1 MSEERDLR
9 LAVLIDADNA
19 PRSALG
25 DVMAEVAVY
34 GTPTIKRIYGDWTT
48 PNLASWKP
56 LLLENAITPV
66 QQYGYTTGKNSTD
79 SAMIIDAM
87 DILYTGQVDG
97 FVLVSSDSDFT
108 RLAIR
113 LREAGKKVYGM
124 GEKKTPNP
132 FIVACDKF
140 VYIEVIR
147 SAAQQE
153 RAEEAARE
161 EPKEPPKPARRAAR
175 KKGAEAAPAPA
186 PEAEP
191 PSRVPKEIITLLADS
206 VEMLADLLHQKKQK
220 TLKQLQRYIRKSWL
234 TAWLDE
240 KNEKLY
246 LTVEDYRA
254 AQEEQKAAAA
264 AASKAETQPKQ
275 DADAVPLNL
284 EVARS
289 FSQVLKK
296 EKALMQDERAVE
308 ELDHMQK
315 TTQAICDWLEAHPES
330 LPKARRFAEYY
341 IPTTLKLL
349 HTYNDVQGQQGE
361 NAEAI
366 RRDIAGILHTLN
378 QAYDN
383 LYDKLLSDVALD
395 VSSEIAALQGM
406 LANDGLTGE
415 GML

>member
-175 KKGAEAAPAPA
+175 KKGAEAAPPPA

-206 VEMLADLLHQKKQK
+206 VEMLAD
-220 TLKQLQRYIRKSWL
+220 
-234 TAWLDE
+234 
-240 KNEKLY
+240 
-246 LTVEDYRA
+246 EDGYA
-254 AQEEQKAAAA
+254 
-264 AASKAETQPKQ
+264 
-275 DADAVPLNL
+275 PLG
-284 EVARS
+284 EVANLLVRKKRDFDPRNFG
-289 FSQVLKK
+289 FSKLSKLV
-296 EKALMQDERAVE
+296 KALPRFEVDVRQGGQSNMKHFFVRDKER
-308 ELDHMQK
+308 Q
-315 TTQAICDWLEAHPES
+315 
-330 LPKARRFAEYY
+330 
-341 IPTTLKLL
+341 
-349 HTYNDVQGQQGE
+349 
-361 NAEAI
+361 
-366 RRDIAGILHTLN
+366 
-378 QAYDN
+378 
-383 LYDKLLSDVALD
+383 
-395 VSSEIAALQGM
+395 
-406 LANDGLTGE
+406 
-415 GML
+415 

>member
-113 LREAGKKVYGM
+113 LREAGKQVYGM

-206 VEMLADLLHQKKQK
+206 VEMLAD
-220 TLKQLQRYIRKSWL
+220 
-234 TAWLDE
+234 
-240 KNEKLY
+240 
-246 LTVEDYRA
+246 EDGYA
-254 AQEEQKAAAA
+254 
-264 AASKAETQPKQ
+264 
-275 DADAVPLNL
+275 PLG
-284 EVARS
+284 EVANLLVRKKRDFDPRNFG
-289 FSQVLKK
+289 FSKLSKLV
-296 EKALMQDERAVE
+296 KALPRFEVDVRQGGQSNMKHFFVRDKER
-308 ELDHMQK
+308 K
-315 TTQAICDWLEAHPES
+315 
-330 LPKARRFAEYY
+330 
-341 IPTTLKLL
+341 
-349 HTYNDVQGQQGE
+349 
-361 NAEAI
+361 
-366 RRDIAGILHTLN
+366 
-378 QAYDN
+378 
-383 LYDKLLSDVALD
+383 
-395 VSSEIAALQGM
+395 
-406 LANDGLTGE
+406 
-415 GML
+415 

>member
-191 PSRVPKEIITLLADS
+191 PSRVHKEIITLLADS
-206 VEMLADLLHQKKQK
+206 VEMLAD
-220 TLKQLQRYIRKSWL
+220 
-234 TAWLDE
+234 
-240 KNEKLY
+240 
-246 LTVEDYRA
+246 EDGYA
-254 AQEEQKAAAA
+254 
-264 AASKAETQPKQ
+264 
-275 DADAVPLNL
+275 PLG
-284 EVARS
+284 EVANLLVRKKRDFDPRNFG
-289 FSQVLKK
+289 FSKLSKLV
-296 EKALMQDERAVE
+296 KALPRFEVDVRQGGQSNMKHFFVRDKER
-308 ELDHMQK
+308 K
-315 TTQAICDWLEAHPES
+315 
-330 LPKARRFAEYY
+330 
-341 IPTTLKLL
+341 
-349 HTYNDVQGQQGE
+349 
-361 NAEAI
+361 
-366 RRDIAGILHTLN
+366 
-378 QAYDN
+378 
-383 LYDKLLSDVALD
+383 
-395 VSSEIAALQGM
+395 
-406 LANDGLTGE
+406 
-415 GML
+415 

>member
-161 EPKEPPKPARRAAR
+161 EPKELPGRPGARPERRGPRPPRPPRRRPSPPPGCPRRSSPCWPTRWRCWPTRTATPPWARWPTCWCARRDFD
-175 KKGAEAAPAPA
+175 PATLA
-186 PEAEP
+186 S
-191 PSRVPKEIITLLADS
+191 PS
-206 VEMLADLLHQKKQK
+206 
-220 TLKQLQRYIRKSWL
+220 
-234 TAWLDE
+234 
-240 KNEKLY
+240 
-246 LTVEDYRA
+246 
-254 AQEEQKAAAA
+254 
-264 AASKAETQPKQ
+264 
-275 DADAVPLNL
+275 
-284 EVARS
+284 
-289 FSQVLKK
+289 
-296 EKALMQDERAVE
+296 
-308 ELDHMQK
+308 
-315 TTQAICDWLEAHPES
+315 
-330 LPKARRFAEYY
+330 
-341 IPTTLKLL
+341 
-349 HTYNDVQGQQGE
+349 
-361 NAEAI
+361 
-366 RRDIAGILHTLN
+366 
-378 QAYDN
+378 
-383 LYDKLLSDVALD
+383 
-395 VSSEIAALQGM
+395 
-406 LANDGLTGE
+406 
-415 GML
+415 

>member
-97 FVLVSSDSDFT
+97 FVLVSSDSDFP

-175 KKGAEAAPAPA
+175 KKGAEAAPPPA

-191 PSRVPKEIITLLADS
+191 PSRVPKEIIPRLADS
-206 VEMLADLLHQKKQK
+206 VEMLAD
-220 TLKQLQRYIRKSWL
+220 
-234 TAWLDE
+234 
-240 KNEKLY
+240 
-246 LTVEDYRA
+246 EDGYA
-254 AQEEQKAAAA
+254 
-264 AASKAETQPKQ
+264 
-275 DADAVPLNL
+275 PLG
-284 EVARS
+284 EVANLLVRKKRDFDPRNFG
-289 FSQVLKK
+289 FSKLSKLV
-296 EKALMQDERAVE
+296 KALPRFEVDVRQGGQSNMKHFFVRDKER
-308 ELDHMQK
+308 K
-315 TTQAICDWLEAHPES
+315 
-330 LPKARRFAEYY
+330 
-341 IPTTLKLL
+341 
-349 HTYNDVQGQQGE
+349 
-361 NAEAI
+361 
-366 RRDIAGILHTLN
+366 
-378 QAYDN
+378 
-383 LYDKLLSDVALD
+383 
-395 VSSEIAALQGM
+395 
-406 LANDGLTGE
+406 
-415 GML
+415 

>member
-175 KKGAEAAPAPA
+175 KKGAEAAPPPA

-206 VEMLADLLHQKKQK
+206 VEMLAD
-220 TLKQLQRYIRKSWL
+220 
-234 TAWLDE
+234 
-240 KNEKLY
+240 
-246 LTVEDYRA
+246 EDGYA
-254 AQEEQKAAAA
+254 
-264 AASKAETQPKQ
+264 
-275 DADAVPLNL
+275 PLG
-284 EVARS
+284 EVANLLVRKKRDFDPRNFG
-289 FSQVLKK
+289 FSKLSKLV
-296 EKALMQDERAVE
+296 KALPRF
-308 ELDHMQK
+308 ELDV
-315 TTQAICDWLEAHPES
+315 
-330 LPKARRFAEYY
+330 R
-341 IPTTLKLL
+341 
-349 HTYNDVQGQQGE
+349 QGGQS
-361 NAEAI
+361 NMKHFFV
-366 RRDIAGILHTLN
+366 RD
-378 QAYDN
+378 
-383 LYDKLLSDVALD
+383 K
-395 VSSEIAALQGM
+395 ERK
-406 LANDGLTGE
+406 
-415 GML
+415 

>member
-34 GTPTIKRIYGDWTT
+34 GTPTIKRLYGDWTT

-124 GEKKTPNP
+124 GEKKTPNR

-206 VEMLADLLHQKKQK
+206 VEMLAD
-220 TLKQLQRYIRKSWL
+220 
-234 TAWLDE
+234 
-240 KNEKLY
+240 
-246 LTVEDYRA
+246 EDGYA
-254 AQEEQKAAAA
+254 
-264 AASKAETQPKQ
+264 
-275 DADAVPLNL
+275 PLG
-284 EVARS
+284 EVANLLVRKKRDFDPRNFG
-289 FSQVLKK
+289 FSKLSKLV
-296 EKALMQDERAVE
+296 KALPRFEVDVRQGGQSNMKHFFVRDKER
-308 ELDHMQK
+308 K
-315 TTQAICDWLEAHPES
+315 
-330 LPKARRFAEYY
+330 
-341 IPTTLKLL
+341 
-349 HTYNDVQGQQGE
+349 
-361 NAEAI
+361 
-366 RRDIAGILHTLN
+366 
-378 QAYDN
+378 
-383 LYDKLLSDVALD
+383 
-395 VSSEIAALQGM
+395 
-406 LANDGLTGE
+406 
-415 GML
+415 

>member
-124 GEKKTPNP
+124 GEKKAPNP

-175 KKGAEAAPAPA
+175 KKGAEAAPPPA

-206 VEMLADLLHQKKQK
+206 VEMLAD
-220 TLKQLQRYIRKSWL
+220 
-234 TAWLDE
+234 
-240 KNEKLY
+240 
-246 LTVEDYRA
+246 EDGYA
-254 AQEEQKAAAA
+254 
-264 AASKAETQPKQ
+264 
-275 DADAVPLNL
+275 PLG
-284 EVARS
+284 EVANLLVRKKRDFDPRNFG
-289 FSQVLKK
+289 FSKLSKLV
-296 EKALMQDERAVE
+296 KALPRFEVDVRQGGQSNMKHFFVRDKER
-308 ELDHMQK
+308 K
-315 TTQAICDWLEAHPES
+315 
-330 LPKARRFAEYY
+330 
-341 IPTTLKLL
+341 
-349 HTYNDVQGQQGE
+349 
-361 NAEAI
+361 
-366 RRDIAGILHTLN
+366 
-378 QAYDN
+378 
-383 LYDKLLSDVALD
+383 
-395 VSSEIAALQGM
+395 
-406 LANDGLTGE
+406 
-415 GML
+415 